1 MSVPQ
6 LIVLWFDALKENM
19 LWLGCCTKEE
29 ESRCMKKATD
39 VLPLTLELDSAKNS
53 KWDTE
58 ARQHVRKMPMVSL
71 QIVLEHIFQLFKLL
85 LS

>member
-1 MSVPQ
+1 M
-6 LIVLWFDALKENM
+6 
-19 LWLGCCTKEE
+19 
-29 ESRCMKKATD
+29 RKATD

-53 KWDTE
+53 EWDTE
-58 ARQHVRKMPMVSL
+58 ARQHVRKMPVVSL